1 MNGTIRSKSERRLLG
16 AVCALVLCGILI
28 AGLWPFFPPK
38 NEVSWLEHENGLL
51 FGDYATIVSS
61 GDLNLQHS
69 ECTIEIWLEPAIT
82 FGSGTILDV
91 YTPQTA
97 FKFRLRQSADDLA
110 ILRDY
115 RNNNDRQRAGKFY
128 VDHAFRE
135 HRAVLITIA
144 GSSQGTRVYLN
155 GLLAKS
161 APQFRLTTQDLRGQ
175 LLVGTAPV
183 SNDRWAG
190 KLLGFAIYGN
200 QLSAEQAAE
209 HYRGWIEN
217 RKPALSPAD
226 KVAALY
232 DFSEKNGAVVHSQT
246 GFAPDLNIPKRFT
259 VKGETFL
266 TPPWNEYSPDWSYYK
281 YILINIIG
289 FVPLGFFFCAYF
301 SRVRNYGRAGLTTV
315 LIGAATSFTIEVLQA
330 YIPTRQ
336 SGMTDVITNT
346 LGTGIGVWLF
356 RCQPVQTLI
365 ARLSQIPRYEK
376 LEANFEGD
384 TPRTRQSSLSKSHH
398 RTRGRIPAETVR

>member
-1 MNGTIRSKSERRLLG
+1 MSGTIRSKLEERLLG

-38 NEVSWLEHENGLL
+38 NEVSWLDHKNGLR
-51 FGDYATIVSS
+51 FGDYGTIVSS
-61 GDLNLQHS
+61 GDLNLERS
-69 ECTIEIWLEPAIT
+69 ECTMEIWVEPDFS

-97 FKFRLRQSADDLA
+97 FKFRLRQSGDDLA
-110 ILRDY
+110 ILRNY

-128 VDHAFRE
+128 VDHAFSE
-135 HRAVLITIA
+135 HSAVLITVT

-155 GLLAKS
+155 GMLAKS

-175 LLVGTAPV
+175 LIVGTAPV
-183 SNDRWAG
+183 SDDRWAG
-190 KLLGFAIYGN
+190 KLLGFAIYGT
-200 QLSAEQAAE
+200 QLSGEQVAE

-217 RKPALSPAD
+217 RRPAISLAD
-226 KVAALY
+226 NVAALY
-232 DFSEKNGAVVHSQT
+232 DFSEQNGAVVHSQA

-266 TPPWNEYSPDWSYYK
+266 TPPWNEYSPGWSYYK
-281 YILINIIG
+281 YILINIFG
-289 FVPLGFFFCAYF
+289 FVPLGFFLCAYF
-301 SRVRNYGRAGLTTV
+301 SRVRNYGRAELTTV
-315 LIGAATSFTIEVLQA
+315 LIGAATSLTIEVLQA

-356 RCQPVQTLI
+356 RCHTVQTLI
-365 ARLSQIPRYEK
+365 ASLGQTPRYGEYQ
-376 LEANFEGD
+376 ANFGD
-384 TPRTRQSSLSKSHH
+384 DAPALAESKLSKSHH
-398 RTRGRIPAETVR
+398 RTRSRIPAETVR